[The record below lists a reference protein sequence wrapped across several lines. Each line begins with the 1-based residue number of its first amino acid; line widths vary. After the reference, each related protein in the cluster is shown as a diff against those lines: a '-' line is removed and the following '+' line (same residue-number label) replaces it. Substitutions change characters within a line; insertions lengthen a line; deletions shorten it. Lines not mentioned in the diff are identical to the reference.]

1 MGSGTL
7 CVGCNWHE
15 DSTAPEARRGCRLSL
30 PGSARFHAA
39 PRQYGGR
46 GGFFWRVV
54 CFVWAVTCMRRPPR
68 RRRGMDAGSACGV
81 IRRRRFLWGVMRF
94 VWAVSHIWTAP
105 PVRAEVYAG
114 STRPHPRGARFLWAV
129 GTSYNERRILWAVIC
144 FVWAVTG
151 IRTAPPAARR
161 GCRANQPAFMP
172 RLANTT
178 AGDSYGKSVRPI
190 MSKRSY
196 GKWYALYKL

>member
-1 MGSGTL
+1 MPRL
-7 CVGCNWHE
+7 AN
-15 DSTAPEARRGCRLSL
+15 TAGAGGPVRRIESAFMPRIKARRFLWEVGT
-30 PGSARFHAA
+30 F
-39 PRQYGGR
+39 YNE
-46 GGFFWRVV
+46 
-54 CFVWAVTCMRRPPR
+54 
-68 RRRGMDAGSACGV
+68 
-81 IRRRRFLWGVMRF
+81 RRFLWGVVRF
-94 VWAVSHIWTAP
+94 VWAVSHVWTAP